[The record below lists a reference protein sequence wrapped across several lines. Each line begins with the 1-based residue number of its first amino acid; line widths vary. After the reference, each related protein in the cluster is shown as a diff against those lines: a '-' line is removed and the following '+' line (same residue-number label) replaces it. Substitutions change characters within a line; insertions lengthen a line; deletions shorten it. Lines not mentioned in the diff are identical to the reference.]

1 MNQVSFRYL
10 AGFILA
16 GFGLFAQNPADQI
29 RLNQVGFYP
38 NAPKQALVVGKNY
51 ENFKL
56 IDQQTKKLYLAENKR
71 GD

>member
-10 AGFILA
+10 AGFLLA

-38 NAPKQALVVGKNY
+38 NAPKQVLVIGKTMKTLRLLKKN
-51 ENFKL
+51 L
-56 IDQQTKKLYLAENKR
+56 IRLFIKGK
-71 GD
+71 